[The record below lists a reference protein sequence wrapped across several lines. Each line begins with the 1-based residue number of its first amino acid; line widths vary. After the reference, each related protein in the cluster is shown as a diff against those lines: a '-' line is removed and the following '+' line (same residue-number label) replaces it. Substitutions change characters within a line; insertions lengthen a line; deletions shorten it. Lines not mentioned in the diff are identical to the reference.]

1 MVGAGAKIAVAAGT
15 DEAHLASWT
24 SGGGY
29 GDVPKTKWAKG
40 GAGVGAGSD
49 MSGGGTNCSRK
60 KKAGVV
66 GCSRWVGECLSG
78 RRRRRRRRKGGAG

>member
-1 MVGAGAKIAVAAGT
+1 MVGAGVKIAVAAGT

-29 GDVPKTKWAKG
+29 NDVPKTKKWETG
-40 GAGVGAGSD
+40 GEGVDAGSD
-49 MSGGGTNCSRK
+49 TSGGGTKCSRR

-66 GCSRWVGECLSG
+66 GCSRWAGECLSG
-78 RRRRRRRRKGGAG
+78 KRRGGAG